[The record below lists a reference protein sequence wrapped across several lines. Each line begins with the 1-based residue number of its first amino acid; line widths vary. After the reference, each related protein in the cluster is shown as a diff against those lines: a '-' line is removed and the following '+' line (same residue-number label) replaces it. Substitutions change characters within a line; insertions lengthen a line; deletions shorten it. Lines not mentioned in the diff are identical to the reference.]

1 MIIFWYE
8 KTIIANISVQ
18 STQCQVNLEKK
29 TKFLHNIF
37 SWSIPYTIVKKNFKS
52 YHILF
57 FFIFMTLLFLS
68 AWGLSTTWTH
78 ICLLRPCCYSL
89 AALLV
94 KKTYSLVSIS
104 LSIKNNVFGLTS
116 KLFYCLTK
124 CLISAEALHNSYYT
138 AAPVTLLILTVSNYA
153 QFILFDFLVV
163 NCYVFSKPPF
173 WKLTHSR
180 ETLVTRWLY

>member
-1 MIIFWYE
+1 MVF
-8 KTIIANISVQ
+8 
-18 STQCQVNLEKK
+18 
-29 TKFLHNIF
+29 
-37 SWSIPYTIVKKNFKS
+37 
-52 YHILF
+52 
-57 FFIFMTLLFLS
+57 LFLS
-68 AWGLSTTWTH
+68 AWSLSTTWTH
-78 ICLLRPCCYSL
+78 ACLLRPSCYSL

-124 CLISAEALHNSYYT
+124 CLILAEALHNSYFI
-138 AAPVTLLILTVSNYA
+138 AALVTLLILTVSNYA

-163 NCYVFSKPPF
+163 NGYVFSKPSF

-180 ETLVTRWLY
+180 ETLVTRWLYWQYFLLSDRTGSPASFKWLPPNT